1 MMNWLRK
8 NRSILLYMSNI
19 LLLVASLCWIMNWS
33 FARTRQEN
41 VQRSATICPSLL
53 SVGRSARDTLII
65 MRNETLCTAYVLDN
79 LK

>member
-1 MMNWLRK
+1 MNWLRK